1 MKKDNN
7 GSAILAMAKKD
18 LRALE
23 GMVADRE
30 HFADEVF
37 GFHAQQAV
45 EKALKAWIAAM
56 GKEYPFNH
64 DISQLL
70 GILKTNGIAIDE
82 WMTLLELAGFSVQF
96 RYEEL
101 DLDDEPLD
109 RTALI
114 DRIRQLIDRVAKE
127 FC

>member
-1 MKKDNN
+1 MKKNNN

-18 LRALE
+18 LSALE
-23 GMVADRE
+23 GMVADWE

-45 EKALKAWIAAM
+45 VKALKAWIAAM

-70 GILKTNGIAIDE
+70 GILKKNGIAIDE
-82 WMTLLELAGFSVQF
+82 WMTFLELASFSVQF

-109 RTALI
+109 RTAL
-114 DRIRQLIDRVAKE
+114 KTGSGN
-127 FC
+127 